1 VHATMP
7 NVDLRWWRRRQPA
20 TPEDLPRRVL
30 FSWTPGPFLPG
41 GTYVGPT
48 ATLGKV
54 NRADAMTVP
63 GVLKGRNLICSIAA
77 LPLEQRDAE
86 QNRVRSSLLD
96 QIDPNVPNVVTLA
109 MTVEDLIFD
118 SGSWWQVLS
127 RFADGFPA
135 TARHLDSDA
144 VSMFPPSGYP
154 LSTLPSGMFPNGVAW
169 VMGKAVDKGDLLRF
183 DSPNPPLAVHGAR
196 AIRRAMKLAQAGEMY
211 ADDPEARA
219 YWRPV
224 EGVDPGDDDDIEGWM
239 ADYAEARR
247 SGSEAYIPA
256 ALERVPIS
264 PQTPADLQLVDLQ
277 RRSDLEISNL
287 MGLDPEDLG
296 VSTTSRTYQNN
307 TDRWQDRLNNTLLM
321 YIRALTDRL
330 SMNDVTRRGYRVVAN
345 TDSYL
350 RADPA
355 TRWDTY
361 GVAIDK
367 EIKTVAEIRVEEGLP
382 AIPVESRPV
391 LPVPSAA
398 PLPLRFE
405 SHAGM
410 TFDFDDGQDF
420 AVSAER
426 RTVTGLL
433 MPYNVVGRN
442 VMGRWRFAVDSI
454 SWKPSAVSRV
464 KLNRDHSRG
473 SLLGV
478 AQRIEGS
485 ASGVRATFKVARGA
499 EGDAALSLAED
510 QALDGL
516 SGEVDV
522 LEYDADPDNPG
533 VFLVTKAR
541 LVGAALTGYPGFD
554 DARVTRVAASRHTEG
569 PAAMPDEPRH
579 VQLEGAAELTASL
592 NAAVAAFSA
601 SSTAQGEQ
609 LTTAVEAITGATTT
623 FAAAVEAINNT
634 VPQPIGPTVVRP
646 GEGVISEPLVYS
658 LTGVGHSF
666 VRDSWDARHAPY
678 GSGKAEEA
686 MARLRKYGE
695 QTEVFAEQAVQRFAN
710 AGNTTDQAE
719 IIPPGYRPDL
729 YVGQVPQGRPLW
741 DSVGTRV
748 ALTNATPFKVP
759 VWVGSANLSGTNSE
773 GTGPSTGT
781 ITDHTY
787 RTVSP
792 TAQSGEFVVTRELMD
807 SSNPVIDL
815 IALNAMRE
823 EYSQDT
829 EAVIAAAIA
838 AATDNDT
845 GSGQST
851 EGCYVYTVT
860 GAGSDLAIEGIRL
873 MEAEF
878 SAHRFLAPDRLLA
891 GPTGFS
897 GLCRAVDDVGR
908 PLFPFVGAQNALG
921 TVGRAAQ
928 ALAIDGI
935 ACPNA
940 WSMTSTYDD
949 VLLFNS
955 VDVLAGESPLLTFRF
970 EEKGGPE
977 NIYLNIWGYF
987 CFQILRYTGIHACNW
1002 TEA

>member
-1 VHATMP
+1 M
-7 NVDLRWWRRRQPA
+7 
-20 TPEDLPRRVL
+20 L

-41 GTYVGPT
+41 GTYVGPAGST
-48 ATLGKV
+48 TKIS
-54 NRADAMTVP
+54 RADALTVV
-63 GVLKGRNLICSIAA
+63 GVMKGRNLICSIAA
-77 LPLEQRDAE
+77 MPLEQRAAD
-86 QNRVRSSLLD
+86 QTRVRSPLLE

-118 SGSWWQVLS
+118 SKSWWQVLS
-127 RFADGFPA
+127 RFSDGFPA
-135 TARHLDSDA
+135 SARHLDSDA
-144 VSMFPPSGYP
+144 VSMFPPPGFP
-154 LSTLPSGMFPNGVAW
+154 LSTLPSGLFPNGVAW
-169 VMGKAVDKGDLLRF
+169 VMGQAVDRGDLIRF
-183 DSPNPPLAVHGAR
+183 DSPNPPVAIHGAR
-196 AIRRAMKLAQAGEMY
+196 AIRRALKLSQASEMY

-219 YWRPV
+219 FWRPAD
-224 EGVDPGDDDDIEGWM
+224 GIDPGDTDEVAEWM
-239 ADYAEARR
+239 SDYAEARR
-247 SGSEAYIPA
+247 AGAEAYIPG

-264 PQTPADLQLVDLQ
+264 PLTPADLQLVDLQ
-277 RRSDLEISNL
+277 KRSDLEIADL

-296 VSTTSRTYQNN
+296 VSTTSRTYQNS
-307 TDRWQDRLNNTLLM
+307 TDRWQDRLNNTLIM

-330 SMNDVTRRGYRVVAN
+330 SLNDVTRRGYRVVAN
-345 TDSYL
+345 TDAYL

-355 TRWDTY
+355 TRWSTY
-361 GVAIDK
+361 ATAIDK
-367 EIKTVAEIRVEEGLP
+367 EIKTVSEIRVEEGLP
-382 AIPVESRPV
+382 AIPVEPRPSAV
-391 LPVPSAA
+391 VSSSAPVPQ
-398 PLPLRFE
+398 RFE

-410 TFDFDDGQDF
+410 AFDFEDEGQHF
-420 AVSAER
+420 AVSSER
-426 RTVTGLL
+426 RTISGMLV
-433 MPYNVVGRN
+433 PYGVVGRN
-442 VMGRWRFAVDSI
+442 DYGRWRFATDSI
-454 SWKPSAVSRV
+454 TWKASAVSRV
-464 KLNRDHSRG
+464 KLNRDHNRG
-473 SLLGV
+473 ALIGA
-478 AQRIEGS
+478 AQKVEGS
-485 ASGVRATFKVARGA
+485 SLGVRATFKVARGA
-499 EGDAALSLAED
+499 EGDQALSLAED
-510 QALDGL
+510 SALDGL

-522 LEYDADPDNPG
+522 LEYEADPDNPG
-533 VFLVTKAR
+533 VFLVTKAY
-541 LVGAALTGYPGFD
+541 LTGAALTGYPGFD
-554 DARVTRVAASRHTEG
+554 DARITRVAASRHTEG
-569 PAAMPDEPRH
+569 PATMPEPREL
-579 VQLEGAAELTASL
+579 QLTGAAELTTAL
-592 NAAVAAFSA
+592 NAAVEAFSA
-601 SSTAQGEQ
+601 SSATQGEQ
-609 LTTAVEAITGATTT
+609 LSTAVEAITGATTA
-623 FAAAVEAINNT
+623 FSAAVEAINNT

-678 GSGKAEEA
+678 GSGKAEDA

-695 QTEVFAEQAVQRFAN
+695 QTEEFARVAVQRFAN

-741 DSVGTRV
+741 DSIGTRV

-759 VWVGSANLSGTNSE
+759 VWVGSAGLSGTNTE

-829 EAVIAAAIA
+829 EAVIATAIA
-838 AATDNDT
+838 AATDDDT

-860 GAGSDLAIEGIRL
+860 GNGADLAIDGIRL

-878 SAHRFLAPDRLLA
+878 STHRFLAPDRLLA

-897 GLCRAVDDVGR
+897 GLARATDDVGR
-908 PLFPFVGAQNALG
+908 PLFPFVGAVNALG
-921 TVGRAAQ
+921 SVGRAAQ
-928 ALAIDGI
+928 ALSIDGL

-949 VLLFNS
+949 VLLYNS
-955 VDVLAGESPLLTFRF
+955 VDMLAGESPLLTFRF

-987 CFQILRYTGIHACNW
+987 CFQILRYTGVHTCNW
-1002 TEA
+1002 TEG